1 MHAHRLALALAAL
14 LAAPL
19 ASADDVSPAPAAAPA
34 GSALAVPAALE
45 PAMVRLASRGAIGGA
60 PVAVEQPARIHYEL
74 GALLD
79 LREDGA
85 RVLAVRPGEPGAAAG
100 LQAGDRLLRIN
111 GVEARDGEALQ
122 AALASREGRFE
133 IEAEGP
139 AGTRRVLGQAA
150 AVPLPGYRLEVADA
164 GGALAQRAV
173 DANGLPSR
181 AAPPVEGC
189 GIVSTRSR
197 PPLEEQVFPAVILRI
212 DDDSVRLDTPPS
224 RHRLDAGRHT
234 LVIGERIPDSRLRLQ
249 DQRDRTLLFSRE
261 LAVHREIELE
271 VAPGMRYEIGA
282 RLLPVDQR
290 DVRGNRYWEAVVW
303 QASEEA
309 CR

>member
-1 MHAHRLALALAAL
+1 MHLHRLALALAAL
-14 LAAPL
+14 LSATPVLAED
-19 ASADDVSPAPAAAPA
+19 ASAPQAAPA
-34 GSALAVPAALE
+34 GAALALPAALE
-45 PAMVRLASRGAIGGA
+45 PAMVRLASRGAIGTA
-60 PVAVEQPARIHYEL
+60 PLAVEQPARTHYEL

-79 LREDGA
+79 LRPDGA

-100 LQAGDRLLRIN
+100 LAVGDRLLRVN

-139 AGTRRVLGQAA
+139 AGARRLLGQAT

-164 GGALAQRAV
+164 SGALAQRAV
-173 DANGLPSR
+173 DANGLPTR

-189 GIVSTRSR
+189 GVVSTRAR
-197 PPLEEQVFPAVILRI
+197 PPFEEQVFPAVILRVG
-212 DDDSVRLDTPPS
+212 DDSVRLDAPPT

-234 LVIGERIPDSRLRLQ
+234 LVIGEQIPASRLRLQ
-249 DQRDRTLLFSRE
+249 DQRDRSLLFSRE
-261 LAVHREIELE
+261 LAVHREIQID

-303 QASEEA
+303 QRSEEA